1 MLQESCLCVLSPVKS
16 GESVARRARM
26 VAWRCHFEGNP
37 APPCVI
43 PAPPCVIPAQAGI
56 QINGILPTIGMD
68 SGFRRND
75 E

>member
-1 MLQESCLCVLSPVKS
+1 
-16 GESVARRARM
+16 M